1 MKAAIYNNY
10 GRPEVLK
17 ISDVN
22 KPIHKENEI
31 LIRIKAT
38 AVNSGDIRLRKADPF
53 AVRLFFGLTKPKLTI
68 LGSVYSGEVEEAGT
82 QVSRFKKGDLVF
94 GHTNMKF
101 GAYAEYISVDEN
113 SSVQIKPSNISHTE
127 AATIPF
133 GGVTALH
140 FIKKAK
146 IELNQ
151 KVLIIGASG
160 AVGSAAVQLAKSL
173 GAHVTAVCSGSSA
186 ELVKSLGADEV
197 VDYTKENFANKKQSY
212 DLVMDAVNA
221 AKISDCISVLKPKGK
236 LILSAAGF
244 SQMMRGSITS
254 VFSNKKV
261 IMGVISHC
269 KEDILKLKELI
280 ETGKYK
286 PVVEKTYSLIE
297 LPQAHAFV
305 EKGHKK
311 GNIAVLV

>member
-10 GRPEVLK
+10 GGPEVLK

-244 SQMMRGSITS
+244 SQMMRGSFTS